1 MERAVSVS
9 RHDRCPICGKSD
21 WCRFLPANSKV
32 PGARMVN
39 CKRDAI
45 FLDQVSSVDGRT
57 YIFIKKC
64 NDLSSLYIE
73 EEIRRKEQ
81 EIWRQEHGCNAK
93 SRKEKSIK
101 KDRKQPVVWQ
111 RPEEFKVH
119 GACKPLDDQKL
130 DGIYRRFLSLLRLNT
145 GHRTYLLKERWAKE
159 LIEKSLARSLPSV
172 REYTSPQTNGRQR
185 YRSRREITEEL
196 VREFGDL
203 KGVPGFY
210 EKGGSWTFAGKQ
222 GLLFPLYNRKGQ
234 IYRLRIRVDYPEMD
248 ENGKAKNKYHN
259 FSSFREEKRKDGTLY
274 NYYLN
279 GTQAN
284 SQIGFYNQ
292 FTKDHYVVY
301 ITEGEKKSLVA
312 NYVLGH
318 PVICVPGVNSFGK
331 VFEGDES
338 GVSVIDHAIGLGAKV
353 FVIAYDADKSINA
366 KVLQCEGAL
375 VERLK
380 EKGVQIALADWNIGF
395 GKGLDD
401 ILGIGIRPNL
411 NMVTV

>member
-39 CKRDAI
+39 CKRDTV
-45 FLDQVSSVDGRT
+45 FQDQVSSVDGRT

-93 SRKEKSIK
+93 SRKENSIK

-172 REYTSPQTNGRQR
+172 REYTPPQTNGRRR
-185 YRSRREITEEL
+185 YRSRREITEEFL
-196 VREFGDL
+196 KKMSGGIYLEELDQRTRECAAEQTGKYTFRIILTQGLNRQIKRMCAACGYRVRSLKRIRVMHITLGDL
-203 KGVPGFY
+203 KPGEY
-210 EKGGSWTFAGKQ
+210 RKLEDKDVECLYRDC
-222 GLLFPLYNRKGQ
+222 GLTR
-234 IYRLRIRVDYPEMD
+234 
-248 ENGKAKNKYHN
+248 
-259 FSSFREEKRKDGTLY
+259 
-274 NYYLN
+274 
-279 GTQAN
+279 
-284 SQIGFYNQ
+284 
-292 FTKDHYVVY
+292 
-301 ITEGEKKSLVA
+301 
-312 NYVLGH
+312 
-318 PVICVPGVNSFGK
+318 
-331 VFEGDES
+331 
-338 GVSVIDHAIGLGAKV
+338 
-353 FVIAYDADKSINA
+353 
-366 KVLQCEGAL
+366 
-375 VERLK
+375 
-380 EKGVQIALADWNIGF
+380 
-395 GKGLDD
+395 
-401 ILGIGIRPNL
+401 
-411 NMVTV
+411 